1 MEISRNIRKSKVIMV
16 QQESR
21 VKVADNTG
29 AKEALVIRVLGGTK
43 KRYASL
49 GDKVVVTVKEAT
61 PNGTIKKGT
70 VSKGVVVRTKK
81 EVRRPDGS
89 YIRFEDNAIVL
100 LKPEGDE
107 MRGTRVFGPVARELR
122 DKKFMKIVSLAPEV
136 L

>member
-1 MEISRNIRKSKVIMV
+1 MV

-61 PNGTIKKGT
+61 PNGTVKKGT
-70 VSKGVVVRTKK
+70 VSTGVVVRTRK
-81 EVRRPDGS
+81 EVRRADGS

-100 LKPEGDE
+100 LNPTGE